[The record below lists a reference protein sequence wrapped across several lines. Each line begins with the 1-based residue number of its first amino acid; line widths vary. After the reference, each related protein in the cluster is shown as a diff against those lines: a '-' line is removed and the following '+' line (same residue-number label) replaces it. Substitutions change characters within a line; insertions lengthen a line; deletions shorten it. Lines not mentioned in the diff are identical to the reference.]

1 MRTALRR
8 LATAAAAAGLA
19 AAGFAAAGSGVTAS
33 PNDTTGTTTTTTTPH
48 RHHRHVQQVA
58 PVPSARTFPRWAIG
72 GFALAGVLIVSGLA
86 GFVFTRTRP

>member
-1 MRTALRR
+1 MDPAITLLRD
-8 LATAAAAAGLA
+8 LVAIDSVNPSLVPGAKGEGAAAQAVAAHMQRLGLE
-19 AAGFAAAGSGVTAS
+19 V
-33 PNDTTGTTTTTTTPH
+33 
-48 RHHRHVQQVA
+48 HVQQVA